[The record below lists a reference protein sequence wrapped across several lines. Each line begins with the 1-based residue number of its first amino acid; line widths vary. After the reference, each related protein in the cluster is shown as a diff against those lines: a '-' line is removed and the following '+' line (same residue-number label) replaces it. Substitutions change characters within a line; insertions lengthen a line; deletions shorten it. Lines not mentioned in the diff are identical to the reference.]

1 MMGFTDSIVRI
12 TFKWYAH
19 VTRERGQ
26 GARLDGRGSLL
37 RHPAVSISSG
47 SGGAGAGASSYLL
60 PCPSLP
66 GQVERVLPQD
76 EAKRKETENAK
87 ACKA

>member
-1 MMGFTDSIVRI
+1 MGFTDSIVRI

-19 VTRERGQ
+19 VTRE
-26 GARLDGRGSLL
+26 ATTSWLDGCWRLL

>member
-1 MMGFTDSIVRI
+1 MMGFTDSIKRPRRSVGRARQPPQASSCFNLFRVR
-12 TFKWYAH
+12 WC
-19 VTRERGQ
+19 GCW
-26 GARLDGRGSLL
+26 SLFIS
-37 RHPAVSISSG
+37 PTVSISS
-47 SGGAGAGASSYLL
+47 
-60 PCPSLP
+60 